1 MALTTIAPVP
11 VEVRWDRAADRP
23 SRVRWAERQLTVRSL
38 AAVRDERHAYRSD
51 RGPRLTLVVEADRGQ
66 AVLVFDTVRRRWTM
80 EAIDP
85 AA

>member
-1 MALTTIAPVP
+1 MALTTITPLP

-23 SRVRWAERQLTVRSL
+23 SQVRWAQHQLTVRSL
-38 AAVRDERHAYRSD
+38 AAIRDERHAYRSD
-51 RGPRLTLVVEADRGQ
+51 RGPRLTLVVDAEHGQ
-66 AVLVFDTVRRRWTM
+66 ALLVFDAIRRRWTM

>member
-1 MALTTIAPVP
+1 MALTTITPVS

-23 SRVRWAERQLTVRSL
+23 SHVRWAERELTVRSL
-38 AAVRDERHAYRSD
+38 AAVRDERHAYRPE
-51 RGPRLTLVVEADRGQ
+51 RGPRVTLVVDAEHGQ
-66 AVLVFDTVRRRWTM
+66 AVLVFDAVQRRWTM